1 MLKTSEGELMKIEIQ
16 INEELDEPTILIQTP
31 KLTEDIQQIS
41 TIKT

>member
-1 MLKTSEGELMKIEIQ
+1 MKIELQ
-16 INEELDEPTILIQTP
+16 INEELDERTILIQTP

>member
-1 MLKTSEGELMKIEIQ
+1 MKIKLQ